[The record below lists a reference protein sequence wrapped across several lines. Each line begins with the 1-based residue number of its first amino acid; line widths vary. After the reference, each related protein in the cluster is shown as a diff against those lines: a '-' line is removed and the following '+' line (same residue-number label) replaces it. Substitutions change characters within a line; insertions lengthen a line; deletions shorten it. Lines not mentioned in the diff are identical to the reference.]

1 MYRISNIMTKDIIT
15 VDVEDSL
22 YQAAKLMKQYNIGF
36 IPVLDGDVLA
46 GVVTDR
52 DLVVRGLAENK
63 SEKAK
68 IKEVMTEQCIAVH
81 PDTTVDEAVQI
92 MSENKIRRLCVVK
105 NNKLAGICAI
115 GDIAVKSKLLND
127 AGRALNDISSPTR
140 QQVSGRG

>member
-68 IKEVMTEQCIAVH
+68 
-81 PDTTVDEAVQI
+81 
-92 MSENKIRRLCVVK
+92 
-105 NNKLAGICAI
+105 
-115 GDIAVKSKLLND
+115 
-127 AGRALNDISSPTR
+127 
-140 QQVSGRG
+140 